1 MASFF
6 TLNGANGESNLLSR
20 LGASAADFTP
30 YEPILLRRRGGNSNC
45 SYSPLAP
52 SVASTTSSN
61 SNSNIFI
68 APSAVPLSRNQ
79 RRKKNRRNPAPPP
92 SLPPTAA
99 DLVVPAQPQPGTFP
113 DYDSSGYLLLWMNT
127 YNPLINNRIDL
138 SARRNSEFN
147 YEGDFKGWCFDRG
160 LGFSAACA

>member
-6 TLNGANGESNLLSR
+6 TLDGANGESNLLSR

-61 SNSNIFI
+61 SNIFI

-79 RRKKNRRNPAPPP
+79 RRKKNRRNPAPP

-99 DLVVPAQPQPGTFP
+99 DLVVPAQAQPATFP

-138 SARRNSEFN
+138 SVRRNSEFN